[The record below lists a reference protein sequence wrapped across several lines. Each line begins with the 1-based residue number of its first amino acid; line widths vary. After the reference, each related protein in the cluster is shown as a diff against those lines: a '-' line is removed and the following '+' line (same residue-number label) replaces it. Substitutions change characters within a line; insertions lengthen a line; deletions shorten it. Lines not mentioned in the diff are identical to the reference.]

1 MQVEA
6 EEEFLTNGLQVK
18 LEKVPP
24 PHICRILF
32 PLHICRTLYHLHIC
46 TISLNAKLG
55 SLVLSQLL
63 SLALQMRQEKVD
75 LEVELGQ
82 EQEKIFNQLHK
93 QLSSVKAEK
102 E

>member
-1 MQVEA
+1 
-6 EEEFLTNGLQVK
+6 
-18 LEKVPP
+18 
-24 PHICRILF
+24 
-32 PLHICRTLYHLHIC
+32 
-46 TISLNAKLG
+46 
-55 SLVLSQLL
+55 
-63 SLALQMRQEKVD
+63 MRQEKVD